1 MSTASHSLGGYY
13 PYKMDAKCRV
23 SIPGDWRAEIANGVL
38 RLLVAHEEK
47 TIPTLKVLTE
57 SEFDRMQQDI
67 NDSESMTPAQKR
79 TMLGALFERSTKT
92 HVNEQGK
99 LSIPK
104 AQLDHPGLTPG
115 EGLVLCGRGNYF
127 VIFNEE
133 NYRKVD
139 EARKATLEQLDA
151 DFQFF

>member
-1 MSTASHSLGGYY
+1 MSSPSHSLGGFF

-23 SIPGDWRAEIANGVL
+23 SIPSDWRTEIANGVL
-38 RLLVAHEEK
+38 RLLVAHDEK
-47 TIPTLKVLTE
+47 IPTLKVLTE
-57 SEFDRMQQDI
+57 SEFEKMQRDI

-92 HVNEQGK
+92 HINEQGK

-115 EGLVLCGRGNYF
+115 DGLVLCGRGNYF

-133 NYRKVD
+133 NYSKLNA
-139 EARKATLEQLDA
+139 AREATLESLDA

>member
-1 MSTASHSLGGYY
+1 MSTTSHSLGGFY

-23 SIPGDWRAEIANGVL
+23 SIPSDWRAEIANSVL
-38 RLLVAHEEK
+38 RLLVAHDEK
-47 TIPTLKVLTE
+47 VPTLKVLTE
-57 SEFDRMQQDI
+57 SEFEKMQRDI
-67 NDSESMTPAQKR
+67 NDSERLNPAQKR

-92 HVNEQGK
+92 HMNEQGK

-115 EGLVLCGRGNYF
+115 DGLVLCGRGNYF

-133 NYRKVD
+133 NYGKL
-139 EARKATLEQLDA
+139 EAARKSTLEELDA
-151 DFQFF
+151 EFQFF